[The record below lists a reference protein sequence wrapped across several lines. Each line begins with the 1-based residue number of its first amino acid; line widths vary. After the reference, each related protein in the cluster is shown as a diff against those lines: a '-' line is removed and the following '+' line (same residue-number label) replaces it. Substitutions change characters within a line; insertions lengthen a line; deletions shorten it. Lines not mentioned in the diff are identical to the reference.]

1 MANDYASTADL
12 ESVTNMDATKYGV
25 LMQLALD
32 TAAEHINNLTNRSY
46 GGYVADASAS
56 TRLFVGS
63 GNGILRIDEA
73 TDITSV
79 AAKKSYTDTTYT
91 AWLTTDWI
99 PFRGDSN
106 FPIFGTPAITT
117 KPYTGIMINETT
129 GDYSSFPNG
138 YVGANWSGFASDRYY
153 EHNSNVYQPTVQI
166 TAKWGYATAVPNTIK
181 FCTLILAAR
190 LAKRA
195 QANFTDVTGNAE
207 IGDLRYVNEIDKDVK
222 AMLFKGR
229 FIRPAV

>member
-56 TRLFVGS
+56 TRLFVG
-63 GNGILRIDEA
+63 NGTGVLRIDEA
-73 TDITSV
+73 TDIISI
-79 AAKKSYTDTTYT
+79 AAKTSYTDTTYT
-91 AWLTTDWI
+91 NWLTTDWI
-99 PFRGDSN
+99 PFRGDDR
-106 FPIFGTPAITT
+106 FPVFGTPAITT
-117 KPYTGIMINETT
+117 KPYTRIMVNDTT
-129 GDYSSFPNG
+129 GDYTQFPNG
-138 YVGANWSGFASDRYY
+138 YTGTSWSGFASDRYY
-153 EHNSNVYQPTVQI
+153 ESNNSVYQPTVQV

-195 QANFTDVTGNAE
+195 QANFADVTGNAE

-222 AMLFKGR
+222 AMLYKGR
-229 FIRPAV
+229 FMKPAI